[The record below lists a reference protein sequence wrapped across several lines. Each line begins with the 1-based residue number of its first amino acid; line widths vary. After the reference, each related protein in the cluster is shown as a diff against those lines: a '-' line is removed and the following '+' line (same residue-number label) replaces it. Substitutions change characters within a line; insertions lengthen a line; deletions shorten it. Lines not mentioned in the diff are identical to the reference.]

1 MSAFGPTPP
10 PLCADVLYVWSL
22 ELTLGTNRS
31 VQKMFASSTSNHA
44 CTSRSTRGRVSY
56 PQSAAELGAK
66 NRWSGEWRRDRLHLL
81 LGFGGAEVIDDAVQ
95 EDGQVQLHVQHQEH
109 AADGVLLRL

>member
-1 MSAFGPTPP
+1 MLVRRGRR
-10 PLCADVLYVWSL
+10 
-22 ELTLGTNRS
+22 G
-31 VQKMFASSTSNHA
+31 
-44 CTSRSTRGRVSY
+44 GRVSY

-95 EDGQVQLHVQHQEH
+95 ED
-109 AADGVLLRL
+109 